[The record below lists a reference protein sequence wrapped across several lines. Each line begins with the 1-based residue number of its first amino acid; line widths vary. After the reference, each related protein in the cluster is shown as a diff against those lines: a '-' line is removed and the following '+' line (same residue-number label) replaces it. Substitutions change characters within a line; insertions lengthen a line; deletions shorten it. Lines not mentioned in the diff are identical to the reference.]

1 MAYNFWKLKVLGG
14 GPPFQ
19 CTEVGRA
26 FLIHFQKLV
35 LNKVF
40 LMIKITRE
48 L

>member
-1 MAYNFWKLKVLGG
+1 MHHLVKVDS
-14 GPPFQ
+14 
-19 CTEVGRA
+19 TEVGRA
-26 FLIHFQKLV
+26 FLIHVQKLV